1 VGGAD
6 VPELDRAAGS
16 FLRIKAPALNSKDF
30 SIYVALIC
38 GAALV
43 VLNPMVVGIFVH
55 PLRAHNIRPLLLC
68 LDGILGII
76 VVTSILYI
84 KTGRRGWFITSLSM
98 LFLLPILM
106 VFAELAVAYY
116 RLVYVGQGTVR
127 YQQLLEPDPEFGWR
141 LKANAHAREIVGGS
155 YDVFYEIDQE
165 RRKGIPQNE
174 GAKSAIHFFGDS
186 FIFGQGVNNEETA
199 VNLLANKLQGHFN
212 ILNYGVPGYGIE
224 QMLLSFRSRLSD
236 IQPDDVVMFAPVSGS
251 LKRNF
256 IHRAHFCKYVLE
268 YSHENSPSL
277 PMWTGNGWV
286 SVRVSDEC
294 SALEALLLN
303 SSGLLGRLYRWR
315 HENKVADEILVNA
328 DRVFSEA
335 AKLAKKRGASFH
347 VVFITNP
354 LECERRAF
362 EVGIDNLKTPFAS
375 FLPYC
380 PEDKEL
386 LRRFHFPLDYHWT
399 AEGNRWAAGVLEQIL
414 RTEFRL
420 HAPERSQ

>member
-116 RLVYVGQGTVR
+116 RLVYVGAGTMVHK
-127 YQQLLEPDPEFGWR
+127 QLFEPDPQLGWR
-141 LKANAHAREIVGGS
+141 LKANIRVREVLGGN
-155 YDVFYEIDQE
+155 YDVFYEIDKE
-165 RRKGIPQNE
+165 RRRAMLQNE
-174 GAKSAIHFFGDS
+174 GTKSTIHFFGDS
-186 FIFGQGVNNEETA
+186 FIFGQGVTNEMTA
-199 VNLLANKLQGHFN
+199 VNLLAKNLQGHFN

-236 IQPDDVVMFAPVSGS
+236 IQPDDVVVFAPLSDD
-251 LKRNF
+251 LERNF

-268 YSHENSPSL
+268 YGPNDSPSL
-277 PMWTGNGWV
+277 PMWNKDGWM

-294 SALEALLLN
+294 TALEALLLH
-303 SSGLLGRLYRWR
+303 SSGLLGRLYRWW
-315 HENKVADEILVNA
+315 HENKVADKILRNA
-328 DRVFSEA
+328 DKVFSEA
-335 AKLAKKRGASFH
+335 AELAKKCGASFY
-347 VVFITNP
+347 VVFLTSP
-354 LECERRAF
+354 LDCERGAF
-362 EVGIDNLKTPFAS
+362 HIDIDKLKTPFAS
-375 FLPYC
+375 LLPYC
-380 PEDKEL
+380 PDDQGMRQRL
-386 LRRFHFPLDYHWT
+386 HFPTNYHWT